1 MLDISIPC
9 MQVSGDTTFAVV
21 QHRMA
26 AVGKGEG
33 VARPV
38 RCSWRP
44 SGADI
49 DVDQALPVVGTRTCL
64 QRECME

>member
-1 MLDISIPC
+1 MCKCWTISIPC

-26 AVGKGEG
+26 AAGRG

-49 DVDQALPVVGTRTCL
+49 DVDQALPIVGTRTCL
-64 QRECME
+64 Q